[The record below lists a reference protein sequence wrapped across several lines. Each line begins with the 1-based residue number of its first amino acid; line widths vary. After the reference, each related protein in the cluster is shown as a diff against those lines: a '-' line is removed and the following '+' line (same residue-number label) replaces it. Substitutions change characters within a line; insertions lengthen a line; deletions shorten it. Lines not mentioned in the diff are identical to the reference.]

1 MRRRLKLPGWL
12 AAAALCGLAL
22 APAPAAELEP
32 LLARI
37 KAVGKEGRGSAEAGK
52 AWRALVQTGPDA
64 LLPTLA
70 ALDDADDVTA
80 NWLRTAV
87 DAIAEHE
94 VTAGHQLPAA
104 KLEEFVKQTRHSGP
118 ARRLAYDLLV
128 RVDRTTPD
136 RLLPRLLDDP
146 GAELRRDAVAVVL
159 KEGDRLLEKGD
170 RAGAAAAYG
179 KALYAAR
186 EVDQVEQTI
195 KQLETLGI
203 HIDVTRQLGF
213 LRKWLLIAPFDNGG
227 EKGFGI
233 AYAPE
238 KKVAPDA
245 VLEGKAGAKARWTE
259 YTTSEPR
266 GLVDLNKVL
275 GKQKATV
282 AYAFAAVVSPR
293 ERPVQVRFGCC
304 NAVKVFL
311 NGEQIFFREEYHHGQ
326 EVDQYTASGK
336 LRAGRNE
343 LLLKVCQNDQTEA
356 WAQNWMF
363 QVRLC
368 DDLGGAVPFTIED
381 SPQGHKG
388 HEGHEGEKK

>member
-1 MRRRLKLPGWL
+1 VL
-12 AAAALCGLAL
+12 AAAGLCWLAL
-22 APAPAAELEP
+22 TPAPAAELDA

-37 KAVGKEGRGSAEAGK
+37 KAVGKEGRGSVEAGK

-70 ALDDADDVTA
+70 ALNDADDATA

-94 VTAGHQLPAA
+94 LTAGRQLPAA
-104 KLEEFVKQTRHSGP
+104 KLEEFVKQTKHSGR
-118 ARRLAYDLLV
+118 ARRLAYDCLV
-128 RVDRTTPD
+128 RVDKTTPD
-136 RLLPRLLDDP
+136 RLLPGMLDDP
-146 GAELRRDAVAVVL
+146 STELRRDAVGVVIKDAEL
-159 KEGDRLLEKGD
+159 LLEKGD
-170 RAGAAAAYG
+170 RAGAAAVYG

-186 EVDQVEQTI
+186 EVDQVEQVI
-195 KQLETLGI
+195 KQLESLGI

-213 LRKWLLIAPFDNGG
+213 IQKWHLIAPFDNSG
-227 EKGFGI
+227 EKGFGVV
-233 AYAPE
+233 YPPE
-238 KKVAPDA
+238 KKVDLAA
-245 VLEGKAGAKARWTE
+245 VLEGKGGTKARWSE
-259 YTTSEPR
+259 HTTSEPR

-275 GKQKATV
+275 GKQKAAV
-282 AYAFAAVVSPR
+282 AYALATVVSPA
-293 ERPVQVRFGCC
+293 ERPVRVRFGCC

-311 NGEQIFFREEYHHGQ
+311 NGQQIFFREEYHHGQ
-326 EVDQYTASGK
+326 EVDQYIAAGK

-343 LLLKVCQNDQTEA
+343 LLLKVCQNDQSEE

-381 SPQGHKG
+381 SPAAHK
-388 HEGHEGEKK
+388 EHEGENK

>member
-1 MRRRLKLPGWL
+1 MKERLKLPGWPAVL
-12 AAAALCGLAL
+12 AAAGLCCLAL
-22 APAPAAELEP
+22 TPAPAAELEA

-37 KAVGKEGRGSAEAGK
+37 KAVGKEGRGSAEAGQ

-64 LLPTLA
+64 LLPALA
-70 ALDDADDVTA
+70 ALDDADDATA

-94 VTAGHQLPAA
+94 LTAGRQLPAA
-104 KLEEFVKQTRHSGP
+104 KLEEFVKQTKHSGP
-118 ARRLAYDLLV
+118 ARRLAYDCLV
-128 RVDRTTPD
+128 RVDKTTPD
-136 RLLPRLLDDP
+136 RLLPGMLDDP

-159 KEGDRLLEKGD
+159 KEADRLLDRGD

-186 EVDQVEQTI
+186 DVDQVEQTI
-195 KQLETLGI
+195 KQLATLGI

-213 LRKWLLIAPFDNGG
+213 IRKWQLLAPFDNSGQ
-227 EKGFGI
+227 KGFAV
-233 AYAPE
+233 AYPPE
-238 KKVAPDA
+238 KKVDLDA
-245 VLEGKAGAKARWTE
+245 VLEGKGGAKARWSE

-275 GKQKATV
+275 GKQKGVV
-282 AYAFAAVVSPR
+282 AYAFAAVNSPR

-326 EVDQYTASGK
+326 EVDQYIASGK

-343 LLLKVCQNDQTEA
+343 LLLKVCQNEQTEP

-368 DDLGGAVPFTIED
+368 DDLGGAVPFTVEE

-388 HEGHEGEKK
+388 ESK